1 MSNPCILCKTCKETN
16 PDVVFHRFP
25 RTKTRCQRWLN
36 ALQLDVLKNKT
47 PRELYKSFR
56 LCSNHFSSKNYLTGG
71 HYPGLLGN
79 ACPDQNLD
87 PDHLPLST
95 AAAEN
100 TTSEYKTPSNLLKD
114 SDPDNL
120 PLSTTVTENTT
131 SEYNSTSNLP
141 QDSEDQRCSQRKRC
155 APSDIQIIQEVCHPT
170 SHKGP
175 RPWRYQEASASS
187 STLQSSAAT
196 CNSSYVPSRARHQ
209 MVCKTNEHSHAEEHV
224 GPFRFTDPITTI
236 ENKGGLQRTNLP
248 LQRDSESDASET
260 EETICEMVSQ
270 STQTNT
276 SAPNGTLHLSAPPSQ
291 AKTKETK
298 VMNLPESEA
307 KAVKFGQDEATSQK
321 KETKDPVD
329 TETSPVAH

>member
-1 MSNPCILCKTCKETN
+1 
-16 PDVVFHRFP
+16 
-25 RTKTRCQRWLN
+25 
-36 ALQLDVLKNKT
+36 
-47 PRELYKSFR
+47 
-56 LCSNHFSSKNYLTGG
+56 
-71 HYPGLLGN
+71 
-79 ACPDQNLD
+79 
-87 PDHLPLST
+87 
-95 AAAEN
+95 
-100 TTSEYKTPSNLLKD
+100 
-114 SDPDNL
+114 
-120 PLSTTVTENTT
+120 
-131 SEYNSTSNLP
+131 
-141 QDSEDQRCSQRKRC
+141 
-155 APSDIQIIQEVCHPT
+155 
-170 SHKGP
+170 
-175 RPWRYQEASASS
+175 
-187 STLQSSAAT
+187 
-196 CNSSYVPSRARHQ
+196 

-329 TETSPVAH
+329 TETSPVAHGTPGETTSGGSSGPSLDSFNLSPESSLGAGNSLDGTNINNELTSESVQQIVIDGENLLEAGEPGEDLHVT